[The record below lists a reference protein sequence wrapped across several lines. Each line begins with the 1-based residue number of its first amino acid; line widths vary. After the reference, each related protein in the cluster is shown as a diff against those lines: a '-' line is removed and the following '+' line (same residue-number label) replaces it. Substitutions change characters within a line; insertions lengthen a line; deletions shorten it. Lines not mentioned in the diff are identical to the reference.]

1 MAKLGRPLAMS
12 IDERRKEIFI
22 IAEKLF
28 GDQGYEHVTMSDIA
42 TLAGMSKKTL
52 YVYFKDKKELFKE
65 LVASSYIWA
74 EDSFCDNNLDAI
86 QQLKNRLKVSAEHV
100 LSERHIKLC
109 RLVIPNCGQ
118 MTELSTAFY
127 DMGVE
132 TSRNHLIAAIQQ
144 IEKSNFVLNLQAEV
158 LADMLFGAVI
168 AQPFVDILMA
178 NQSINFAKIMTTIDN
193 TVDALF
199 IQSDTMTEVVV

>member
-1 MAKLGRPLAMS
+1 MAKIGRPLAMS
-12 IDERRKEIFI
+12 VDERRKEIFI

-28 GDQGYEHVTMSDIA
+28 GDQGYENVTMSEIA

-65 LVASSYIWA
+65 LVASSYIWT
-74 EDSFCDNNLDAI
+74 ENSFYEENSDAI
-86 QQLKNRLKVSAEHV
+86 QQLKHRLKVSAEHV

-109 RLVIPNCGQ
+109 RLVIPNREN
-118 MTELSTAFY
+118 MAELSKAFY

-144 IEKSNFVLNLQAEV
+144 IDATCFVLKLQADV

-168 AQPFVDILMA
+168 AQPFVDTLMV
-178 NQSINFAKIMTTIDN
+178 NQPINFAKIMMTIDN

-199 IQSDTMTEVVV
+199 TQSETMK

>member
-1 MAKLGRPLAMS
+1 MAKIGRPLAMS
-12 IDERRKEIFI
+12 IEERRKEIFL

-52 YVYFKDKKELFKE
+52 YVYFKDKKQLLKE

-74 EDSFCDNNLDAI
+74 EDSFEEEHADAI
-86 QQLKNRLKVSAEHV
+86 QQVKSRLKVSAKHV

-109 RLVIPNCGQ
+109 RLVIAESGN
-118 MTELSTAFY
+118 MTELSKSFY

-132 TSRNHLIAAIQQ
+132 ASRNHLIAAIVK
-144 IEKSNFVLNLQAEV
+144 IDKTNLGLNLQAEV
-158 LADMLFGAVI
+158 LADMLFGAAI
-168 AQPFVDILMA
+168 AQPFIDTLII
-178 NQSINFAKIMTTIDN
+178 NQPINFAKIMTTIDN

-199 IQSDTMTEVVV
+199 IQSDTMTDVVV